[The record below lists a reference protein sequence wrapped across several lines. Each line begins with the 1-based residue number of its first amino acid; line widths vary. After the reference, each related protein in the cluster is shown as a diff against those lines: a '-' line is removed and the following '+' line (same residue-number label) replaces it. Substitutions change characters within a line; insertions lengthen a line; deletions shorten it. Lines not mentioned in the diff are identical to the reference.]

1 MKASIYDNTAL
12 NALGI
17 GELNGYL
24 HASGWQVERQFGD
37 RGVIWIKR
45 FDNKEFEILV
55 PQQRAFTD
63 YAIHISQGLEVLS
76 AVEERSELEIYRDI
90 VQTQMDTVRLQFR
103 SSVFE
108 DGSVPLKQAVKIVEQ
123 ARDMMLAAACATVEA
138 KPYYHKRKQDKA
150 MEHLD
155 KVRMGQTEHGSFV
168 LTLQTSVP
176 PRLRREAQEPP
187 LFPELAS
194 SPEEPFERRVTLTLA
209 NSVLEAGKAT
219 LLAET
224 TGDFSPFQ
232 QAVSKGVNA
241 NLCAAIAEMG
251 LETNTNTLSI
261 GFHWSPS
268 RALLEQIPSQVEF
281 TKSHFQTLREAAQI
295 FRSNAPMDDFEL
307 QGFVVRLGR
316 EEGNLEGQVTI
327 SGTVDNTLR
336 RIQVTLNDIDYQVA
350 LDAHRHRQPVQCVGE
365 LVQEGRSWALRNP
378 RNFAILN

>member
-12 NALGI
+12 NSLGI

-24 HASGWQVERQFGD
+24 HASGWQVERPLGD
-37 RGVIWIKR
+37 RAVLWNKR
-45 FDNKEFEILV
+45 VGGDEFQILV
-55 PQQRAFTD
+55 PQQRSFTD

-76 AVEERSELEIYRDI
+76 ALEERSELEIYRDI

-138 KPYYHKRKQDKA
+138 KPYYHNRKQDKA

-176 PRLRREAQEPP
+176 PRLRRETQEPS
-187 LFPELAS
+187 LFPKLAS

-209 NSVLEAGKAT
+209 NSVLEAGKAV

-232 QAVSKGVNA
+232 KVVSKGVNA

-281 TKSHFQTLREAAQI
+281 TKSHFQTLREAARL
-295 FRSNAPMDDFEL
+295 FRENAPQDDFEL
-307 QGFVVRLGR
+307 QGFVEVLDRKQGD
-316 EEGNLEGQVTI
+316 LEGHVTI
-327 SGTVDNTLR
+327 SGAVDNTLR
-336 RIQVTLNDIDYQVA
+336 SIRVTLNDIDYQVA
-350 LDAHRHRQPVQCVGE
+350 LAAHDKRQAVKCVGE
-365 LVQEGRSWALRNP
+365 LIKEGRWALRNP
-378 RNFAILN
+378 RNFSILN